1 MADNRDK
8 ATDQMKIWR
17 ERRGVQRPDTLTTGA
32 GHPIG
37 DKLNEQTAGP
47 RGPLLVQD
55 VVFTDEMAH
64 FDRERIPERVVH
76 AKGAGAFGYF
86 EVTHDITRY
95 TKAKLFEHVG
105 KTTPI
110 AIRFSTVAGESGSA
124 DTVRDP
130 RGFAVKFYT
139 DEGNWD
145 LTGNNTPIFFIRD
158 ALLFPS
164 FIHSQKRN
172 PQTHMKDPDMV
183 WDFWSLR
190 PESLHQVSFLF
201 SDRGLPDGYRHMN
214 GYGSHTFKLV
224 NTNGEGLYC
233 KFHFKTDQGIKN
245 LPVEEADHLA
255 STNPDYAIG
264 DLFNAIANGNYPSWT
279 FYIQVM
285 TFEEAEKFHFNPFDL
300 TKVWSHK
307 EYPLIPV
314 GRLVLNR
321 NPANYFAEVEQLAF
335 DPSNMPPGIEASP
348 DKMLQGR
355 LFSYPDTHRHRLG
368 ANYLQ
373 LPVNCP
379 FRTRVSNYQRDGP
392 MCMFDNQ
399 GGAPNYYPNS
409 FSAPEVQPRCVE
421 SKFKVSPDVGRYNSS
436 DDDNVTQVRTFYT
449 QVLNEEERQRLCKNM
464 AGALKG
470 AQLFIQK
477 RMVEN
482 LKAVHPDYGNRVQT
496 LLNKFNSEVQKNTP
510 VRVYSRPGVSAE
522 AASSKM

>member
-1 MADNRDK
+1 MADSRDK
-8 ATDQMKIWR
+8 ATDQMKLWKEAR
-17 ERRGVQRPDTLTTGA
+17 ASQRPDTLTTGA
-32 GHPIG
+32 GHPVG
-37 DKLNEQTAGP
+37 DKLNSLTAGP

-76 AKGAGAFGYF
+76 AKGGGAFGYL

-95 TKAKLFEHVG
+95 CKAKLFEHVG
-105 KTTPI
+105 KTTPL
-110 AIRFSTVAGESGSA
+110 AVRFSTVAGESGSA

-139 DEGNWD
+139 EDGNWD

-201 SDRGLPDGYRHMN
+201 SDRGIPDGFRHMN
-214 GYGSHTFKLV
+214 GYGSHTFKMV
-224 NTNGEGLYC
+224 NAQGERVYC

-245 LPVEEADHLA
+245 LTVEEAERLSA
-255 STNPDYAIG
+255 SNPDYAIG
-264 DLFNAIANGNYPSWT
+264 DLYNAIANGNFPSWT

-285 TFEEAEKFHFNPFDL
+285 TFEQAEKFPFNPFDL
-300 TKVWSHK
+300 TKVWPHK
-307 EYPLIPV
+307 DYPLIPV
-314 GRLVLNR
+314 GKMVLNR
-321 NPANYFAEVEQLAF
+321 NPVNYFAEVEQMAY
-335 DPSNMPPGIEASP
+335 DPSNMPPGIEPSP
-348 DKMLQGR
+348 DKMLQGQPE
-355 LFSYPDTHRHRLG
+355 SPTTSG
-368 ANYLQ
+368 TA
-373 LPVNCP
+373 
-379 FRTRVSNYQRDGP
+379 P

-409 FSAPEVQPRCVE
+409 FSAPETQPQFVE
-421 SKFKVSPDVGRYNSS
+421 SKFQVSPDVTRYNSS
-436 DDDNVTQVRTFYT
+436 DEDNVTQVRAFYT
-449 QVLNEEERQRLCKNM
+449 QVLNEEERQRLCQNM

-477 RMVEN
+477 RYVET
-482 LKAVHPDYGNRVQT
+482 LRAVHPDYANRVQSY
-496 LLNKFNSEVQKNTP
+496 LNKYNQESKTSNT
-510 VRVYSRPGVSAE
+510 VHVYSRPGAI